1 MRKYTEYPVNHVDG
15 NLTFGTNG
23 TVYAYY
29 KIKGF
34 GYENKDE
41 QGKFTPFT
49 KQLDFLIKNR
59 SDIHYVVQPLP
70 MNTDSVL
77 DETIKEMQEKNYP
90 LLNNGIQFMEAV
102 KNELRGH
109 HTEKNSYE
117 YQSIIGFQIR
127 KGYNVVKEKNK
138 GNTVINDLI
147 TFVKGLGS
155 PLYQVAGLK
164 PSDLLQTDIDAYHH
178 EAELLRDILAS
189 SFDCVIDPLTASQT
203 LYFSEQ
209 NFCFGLEELT
219 SRDDFESAEII
230 EEKDLKGKAHKA
242 KRPVSKAFA
251 DLKNVEIQEYDRT
264 SLLITRQ
271 VGEELKESYV
281 QYLTCYKIN
290 GTPKHPDWE
299 WLYHLQ
305 NDLDFPVAFSIRAQY
320 VPNEKTKSTLSNSK
334 LVIDNQVEAATQ
346 VGVNASNDVFKSSKN
361 VVRLHDI
368 FSETEWP
375 SYQCSFLF
383 RVSAKDRETLKAQVA
398 TLKSKLSPYKI
409 LIIAPFGAQLDL
421 MNEFLLGSRRYNTDY
436 TKPVAP
442 NILAGLMFG
451 ATNNIGDGRGFYFAD
466 TAKQKKPVFLQLDLA
481 AKNYDHINNLY
492 DSLAVMVA
500 GATGK
505 GKSMLMNLLAYLAVL
520 MGSLAVIID
529 PKGDRRNWKK
539 GLPYIPEE
547 FISLWELGAAEED
560 NGCLDPLRICETTAE
575 GRDLAM
581 EIIAHSS
588 EIKSGDLEYT
598 ILGDIVETAIEK
610 YEPCMGAVV
619 KCAAELLAKTPDNHP
634 TYLHVFKVDGAL
646 RNISKSVLGKLLI
659 SDIGQKTKTF
669 QINTPM
675 QVMIIQG
682 LKLPEN
688 GKAATTTQGKL
699 SEAIM
704 IAITAFTKYFMVN
717 NDRSIHK
724 IILQDEASSVE
735 RSETGK
741 QLLDYIKRKG
751 RHHNTTLLEG
761 SQNST
766 DFDDDTNNIGMKF
779 SFALNSESEAI
790 EMLKYFGLPVTTEN
804 IKDLQYMTRGYCYFQ
819 DIYGRTSK
827 IKVKP
832 LFKSV
837 FDAFDSSTSTKEER
851 EKEREKVLQ
860 GVGS

>member
-1 MRKYTEYPVNHVDG
+1 MKKYTEYPIHHIDG
-15 NLTFGTNG
+15 NLTFGTDG
-23 TVYAYY
+23 TTTAYY
-29 KIKGF
+29 KVLGF

-41 QGKFTPFT
+41 QGKFTPFN
-49 KQLDFLIKNR
+49 KQLDLFIKNR
-59 SDIHYVVQPLP
+59 SDIHFVVQPLP
-70 MNTDSVL
+70 MNTDSIL
-77 DETIKEMQEKNYP
+77 NETIKEMQEKNYP
-90 LLNNGIQFMEAV
+90 LQSNGIQFMEAV

-109 HTEKNSYE
+109 HTEKNSFE

-138 GNTVINDLI
+138 GNTILNDLI
-147 TFVKGLGS
+147 SAIKGLGS

-189 SFDCVIDPLTASQT
+189 SFDCVVEPLTASQT

-209 NFCFGLEELT
+209 NFCFGLEEIT
-219 SRDDFESAEII
+219 PRDDFESAETI
-230 EEKDLKGKAHKA
+230 EDTDSKGKVHKA
-242 KRPVSKAFA
+242 KRPNVKAFA

-264 SLLITRQ
+264 TLLMTRQ
-271 VGEELKESYV
+271 VGEEFKESYV
-281 QYLTCYKIN
+281 QYLTCYKVN

-320 VPNEKTKSTLSNSK
+320 VPNEKTKSMLSNRE
-334 LVIDNQVEAATQ
+334 LVIDNQVEAAKQ
-346 VGVNASNDVFKSSKN
+346 VGVNASNDVFKSKN
-361 VVRLHDI
+361 NIVRLQDT

-375 SYQCSFLF
+375 SYRCSFLF
-383 RVSAKDRETLKAQVA
+383 RVSAKDKETLDAQVA

-421 MNEFLLGSRRYNTDY
+421 MNEFLLGSRRFNTDY

-442 NILAGLMFG
+442 NVLAGLMFG
-451 ATNNIGDGRGFYFAD
+451 ATNNIGDSRGFFFAE
-466 TAKQKKPVFLQLDLA
+466 TAKQKKPVFIQLDLA
-481 AKNYDHINNLY
+481 AKNYDHINNMY

-520 MGSLAVIID
+520 MGSLALIID

-539 GLPYIPEE
+539 GLPYIPDE
-547 FISLWELGAAEED
+547 FISVWELGSTEED

-588 EIKSGDLEYT
+588 EIRSGDLEYT
-598 ILGDIVETAIEK
+598 ILGDIVETAIQK
-610 YEPCMGAVV
+610 YEPCLGAVV
-619 KCAAELLAKTPDNHP
+619 KCSAELLAQTEKSDP
-634 TYLHVFKVDGAL
+634 TYLHIYKVDGAL
-646 RNISKSVLGKLLI
+646 RNISKSILGKLLI
-659 SDIGQKTKTF
+659 SDIGQKPRTF
-669 QINTPM
+669 KITTPM

-688 GKAATTTQGKL
+688 GKAATTTSGKL

-724 IILQDEASSVE
+724 VILQDEASSVE

-751 RHHNTTLLEG
+751 RYHNTSLLEG

-779 SFALNSESEAI
+779 SFALGSEKEAI

-804 IKDLQYMTRGYCYFQ
+804 IKELQYMTRGYCYFQ
-819 DIYGRTSK
+819 DICGRTSK
-827 IKVKP
+827 IKIKP
-832 LFKSV
+832 LFKKV
-837 FDAFDSSTSTKEER
+837 FAAFDSSTSTEKEK
-851 EKEREKVLQ
+851 EKERAKVLQ